1 MKRLLLPLLALFCT
15 ACVPANRP
23 DDLKTDGQ
31 RSPLATDSRQPRL
44 TWTLPDGTG
53 GPVMQTAYHV
63 QASSAEDFRTPD
75 LWDSGEVVSS
85 ETACIYEGRFPAL
98 GRPLFWRVRVRTS
111 DGNESEWS
119 QTACFENGLLAPQEW
134 TGPWIGMDST
144 SRGHRAAY
152 LRGTVRLDKPVVS
165 ARAYIC
171 APGWYRLFVNGH
183 DTSRGCVMG
192 PAQTD
197 YELRCLYMT
206 EDIGGYLAGTRQQTI
221 ELGIIL
227 GDGWYDQWIAWGTGS
242 MSYGQPRLRAQFVFN
257 HPDGTQTSVPA
268 DLTWRAATGPIVEN
282 NVYRGE
288 VYDARREIP
297 RWGTN
302 DCAEWLVVA
311 EYPAPGPST
320 RLEPQCMP
328 PERPVREVRAVSMK
342 QITEPDGE
350 RPYMYDFGENLTG
363 WCRLQLRNA
372 APGTRIRL
380 EFAEKINPDGTL
392 FRTPIG
398 NEVNGTVQVDYYTAK
413 GGAQETWEPVF
424 TFHGFQYAALYVESG
439 ALPEA
444 PSDKTLTA
452 VVVHTDLP
460 ETASFDC
467 SDPQLVRLHEAAG
480 RTLLAGMHGLPMDC
494 PVRERCGWLG
504 DGHVIAEALLTR
516 YDAASFLH
524 KYARDIE
531 TGGRRV
537 TDEPRVGPNYGT
549 IVREPKPA
557 GIPHMIAPGK
567 RRCNAASPDWGS
579 AQVFIPWEICTQTG
593 DVRILQEFL
602 EPMRTWID
610 YLGSIADPRTGLLVT
625 GLGDWCSPAMRRAA
639 ESGTPWIGN
648 AEIPI
653 LSSGMYIRCCRI
665 LAQTE
670 ELVGNHTRSRHYR
683 QLADTLSRRL
693 TEHYFL
699 PPHERSEY
707 SQTALAFA
715 YRFCDPEL
723 LPRERIVERLVAL
736 CDDGRNFDTGIFG
749 TTPMLHIL
757 TAEGY
762 GDIARRLL
770 TMPEYPSYRAM
781 LDLGATT
788 LWEHW
793 PVQGLEGGYEVYD
806 GSMSHPMHAAF
817 DEWLYTGVAGL
828 AARRSVRE
836 PWTFRWND
844 FPGLEHASAARRI
857 PEGRISS
864 EWRRDGGEIVWE
876 IEVPVGIEAQ
886 IVIPACIQAIREGGR
901 PLATRAETG
910 RIRILPAMP
919 ESGRQPL
926 SVGSGSYKF
935 SFPAPKHEK
944 SQQI

>member
-53 GPVMQTAYHV
+53 RPVMQTAYHV

-75 LWDSGEVVSS
+75 LWDSGEVASL

-111 DGNESEWS
+111 DGKESEWS

-144 SRGHRAAY
+144 SRS
-152 LRGTVRLDKPVVS
+152 TVRLDKPVVS

-171 APGWYRLFVNGH
+171 APSWYRLFVNGH

-221 ELGIIL
+221 ELGVIL

-257 HPDGTQTSVPA
+257 HPDGMQTSVPA

-302 DCAEWLVVA
+302 DCAEWQAVA

-328 PERPVREVRAVSMK
+328 PERPVREVRAASMK

-392 FRTPIG
+392 FRTPVG

-413 GGAQETWEPVF
+413 GGAQETLEPVF
-424 TFHGFQYAALYVESG
+424 TFHGFQHTALYVESG
-439 ALPEA
+439 TLPEA
-444 PSDKTLTA
+444 PSNKTLTA

-670 ELVGNHTRSRHYR
+670 ELVGDRTRSRHYR

-723 LPRERIVERLVAL
+723 LPRERIVEMLVAL
-736 CDDGRNFDTGIFG
+736 CDEGRNFDTGIFG

-770 TMPEYPSYRAM
+770 TKPEYPSYRAM

-844 FPGLEHASAARRI
+844 FPGLERASAARRI

-864 EWRRDGGEIVWE
+864 EWRRDGSEIVWE
-876 IEVPVGIEAQ
+876 IEVPAGIEAQ

-901 PLATRAETG
+901 PLANQAETG